1 MRLCKSNRNKSTATP
16 QRLPENP
23 APLFSGSPTTF
34 RRKKPCNKKSV
45 SKSKA

>member
-1 MRLCKSNRNKSTATP
+1 MRLCKPNRNELTATP

-23 APLFSGSPTTF
+23 APLFSGGLTPAKGRT
-34 RRKKPCNKKSV
+34 CNKKSV